1 MTAILA
7 AVFDA
12 AIVLASGAAFGAGA
26 WWFSQR
32 QLLRDYEVSERGVVL
47 VFATTLA
54 LACVMFELICFEI
67 LDVLSPTARWWAWKC
82 DVYLTLLLLL
92 VVIPLYVARITL
104 RGLQLSP
111 RNTLI
116 AALVCWLVF
125 LYCFW
130 RIGDP
135 FPMLTAEHGVLSTA
149 VGISRVGVVGV
160 TVMAVLSGY
169 GAVDAPKSYI
179 SYFLRAVQPDDLDR
193 AERQLMLTY
202 DRLLARRKKLALA
215 RARAADAAAASS
227 AAAAADDASGGGAG
241 FLRRASNLLG
251 SAISGAGIGTG
262 DNIASLT
269 NECRTLESFASALFV
284 DVDAL
289 RAEAA
294 QLAFAR
300 TPRGRIYNLLGYCF
314 AVYCSY
320 KIFMAIINI
329 IFDRHA
335 RSDPVTLGLEWALYL
350 LRIDIDI
357 VFWSQSISFAL
368 VGAIIV
374 SSIRG
379 FLQRVLKLFDSYS
392 SSASAHVI
400 VLLVAQVMGMY
411 FVSSVLLMRMSL
423 PPQYRAVVTQV
434 LGNIEFDFY
443 HRWFDFIFVPSALVT
458 MGVFFVAD
466 RTRRHDGL
474 VAADFDANDS

>member
-1 MTAILA
+1 MFLLDALIIIL
-7 AVFDA
+7 
-12 AIVLASGAAFGAGA
+12 SGIAFGAGA

-32 QLLRDYEVSERGVVL
+32 QLLRDYEVSERGVVV
-47 VFATTLA
+47 VFAATLA

-67 LDVLSPTARWWAWKC
+67 LDLLSPGARWWAWKC

-104 RGLQLSP
+104 RSLRLAP
-111 RNTLI
+111 RTALL
-116 AALVCWLVF
+116 AALLCWLVF

-135 FPMLTAEHGVLSTA
+135 FPLLTAEHGVFSTA

-160 TVMAVLSGY
+160 TVMALLSGY

-179 SYFLRAVQPDDLDR
+179 SYFLRPVQPDDLDR
-193 AERQLMLTY
+193 AERQLALTY

-215 RARAADAAAASS
+215 RARAAANDAAAAL
-227 AAAAADDASGGGAG
+227 AAADSASAHGGG

-251 SAISGAGIGTG
+251 SAMSGAGIGSG
-262 DNIASLT
+262 ESVASLT
-269 NECRTLESFASALFV
+269 KECHTLESFAAALFV

-300 TPRGRIYNLLGYCF
+300 TPRGRVYNLLGYLF
-314 AVYCSY
+314 AAYCSY
-320 KIFMAIINI
+320 KIFMAIVNI
-329 IFDRHA
+329 VFDRHA

-357 VFWSQSISFAL
+357 VFWSQNVSFAL

-392 SSASAHVI
+392 SSATAHVI
-400 VLLVAQVMGMY
+400 VLLAAQIMGMY

-443 HRWFDFIFVPSALVT
+443 HRWFDFIFVPSVLVT
-458 MGVFFVAD
+458 MAVFFVAD

-474 VAADFDANDS
+474 VAADFGAGE